1 MAKSNLTAEDLI
13 LNIIINGDQGK
24 KELSSLK
31 KSIQDTQDST
41 DKLLK
46 EQRKLEQSITKLTKS
61 SKTETSEY
69 RKKVEKLDE
78 LKKSIEENNRAIK
91 LAEKRQQKIISG
103 LKLENK
109 SISDL
114 NKERKKLINL
124 RNAATPD
131 SDEFKKYSAD
141 IDVLTSRLRELRAES
156 TKTSDAWANWQ
167 KFFITTNSI
176 FELADNFY
184 SRIESFIT
192 KYTRL

>member
-13 LNIIINGDQGK
+13 LNIIINGDPGK
-24 KELSSLK
+24 KELKSLE
-31 KSIQDTQDST
+31 KSIKDTRNST

-46 EQRKLEQSITKLTKS
+46 EQKRLEQSIAKLTKS
-61 SKTETSEY
+61 SKIETEEY
-69 RKKVEKLDE
+69 KEKIKKLDE
-78 LKKSIEENNRAIK
+78 VKKSIEENNRDIE

-124 RNAATPD
+124 RNASTPD
-131 SDEFKKYSAD
+131 SKEFKKYFAD
-141 IDVLTSRLRELRAES
+141 INILTSRLRDLRAES

-167 KFFITTNSI
+167 KFLLLQISC
-176 FELADNFY
+176 ELL
-184 SRIESFIT
+184 SF
-192 KYTRL
+192 L